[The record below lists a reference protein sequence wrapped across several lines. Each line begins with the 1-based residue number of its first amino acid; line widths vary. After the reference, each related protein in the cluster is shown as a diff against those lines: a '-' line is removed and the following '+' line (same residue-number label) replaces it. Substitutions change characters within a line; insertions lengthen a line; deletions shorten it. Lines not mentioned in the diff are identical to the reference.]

1 MHDQSHGPLGL
12 FLNLSGLTQS
22 FIAIIALMTV
32 FFHVRFN
39 AKAVA
44 SAPAILTTA
53 GIFATFLG
61 IAIGLTDLNLDD
73 THISESVHQL
83 LGSLQTA
90 FWASVAGVGAALTI
104 KLRDYCFG
112 HTTIEGDITHGDEV
126 TAADLLSSLH
136 AIQKGLVGSD
146 EGTLLSQMKLSRQD
160 SNDKLDQ
167 LKDAQLKALEKLSQ
181 MSSQTLVEALRDVIK
196 DFNQKITEQFGE
208 NFKELNQAVGK
219 LLEWQNQYKE
229 SLELTTSKL
238 GITADLLSKATA
250 DYSQVVEHST
260 KFSDVATG
268 LGHMMVF
275 LEEEKKKLESVSAA
289 LANLLNS
296 ASGSMPE
303 IEKKI
308 LGITEQLSSS
318 FKENQSMLS
327 GAITTNLKVIS
338 ESISK
343 GQEVVQASIK
353 ESSKHLSESIA
364 ANQLNLN
371 KALADIAKGMTENQ
385 EDLNTSMKSN
395 SDKMRESVADL
406 NRGLLE
412 ANDQCGK
419 QFTEL
424 ADKARENVILLD
436 KALTEE
442 LNKSLT
448 SLGSQLTALSQ
459 QFVRDYTPLTERL
472 RQLVDI
478 TPR

>member
-1 MHDQSHGPLGL
+1 MQELIHGL
-12 FLNLSGLTQS
+12 FTWFLSLHGLTQF
-22 FIAIIALMTV
+22 FIVVIVSVATV
-32 FFHVRFN
+32 FHFKFN
-39 AKAVA
+39 AKTVA
-44 SAPAILTTA
+44 SAPAILTTL

-73 THISESVHQL
+73 AHISSSVHQL

-104 KLRDYCFG
+104 KIRDYYFG
-112 HTTIEGDITHGDEV
+112 HTTIEGDHTHGDEV
-126 TAADLLSSLH
+126 TAADLLNCLH
-136 AIQKGLVGSD
+136 SIQKGLVGSD

-167 LKDAQLKALEKLSQ
+167 LKEAQLKALEKLSQ

-219 LLEWQNQYKE
+219 LLDWQNHYKE
-229 SLELTTSKL
+229 SLELTTNKL
-238 GITADLLSKATA
+238 GITADILTKATT
-250 DYSQVVEHST
+250 DYSLVVEHSS

-275 LEEEKKKLESVSAA
+275 LEEEKRKLESVSTA

-296 ASGSMPE
+296 ASGSIPE

-308 LGITEQLSSS
+308 MGITEQLAAS
-318 FKENQSMLS
+318 FNQNQKMLTESITLNQKALKEAMVEAS
-327 GAITTNLKVIS
+327 GALMTSVDDMSADAVKTIDN
-338 ESISK
+338 
-343 GQEVVQASIK
+343 
-353 ESSKHLSESIA
+353 
-364 ANQLNLN
+364 
-371 KALADIAKGMTENQ
+371 LADRLSKAMTEAQ
-385 EDLNTSMKSN
+385 DDLNASLKSN
-395 SDKMRESVADL
+395 SEKMQESVAEL
-406 NRGLLE
+406 NRGLIE
-412 ANDQCGK
+412 SNDHCSK

-424 ADKARENVILLD
+424 ADKARENVVLLD
-436 KALTEE
+436 RALTEE

-472 RQLVDI
+472 RQLVEISARDS
-478 TPR
+478 R